1 MEDNLVQ
8 LLFLRPEDCPSLKQ
22 WLEMK
27 KYLSHDV
34 LNELIGLM
42 ANHVLREILCEIRA
56 AVPYSSILTM
66 RIKDCLVR
74 SCLPINQR

>member
-8 LLFLRPEDCPSLKQ
+8 LLFLRFEDRLSLKQ

-27 KYLSHDV
+27 KYLSHDI

-42 ANHVLREILCEIRA
+42 ANHVLREILCEIRG
-56 AVPYSSILTM
+56 VFS
-66 RIKDCLVR
+66 VV
-74 SCLPINQR
+74 